1 MKKKNLSV
9 KKKIHNFYSKK
20 LDDPRIKSIYLN
32 FKKKISSHITKGFC
46 VAVSGGVDSMALT
59 FLAKCYSIE
68 NKTKCYFFI
77 VDHKL
82 RKNSSNEAKYVKKK
96 LKSFKISSNILTVK
110 KEKVSTNI
118 QSFARDNRYKLIIK
132 KTLIKKIDMI
142 LTAHHM
148 DDLIENFFIRLL
160 RGSGL
165 KGLISFSNI
174 KSKIK
179 FDDKIYILRPLIDIT
194 KKDLAYISKNT
205 FNFNVIDPS
214 NYDEKFLRVKV
225 RKLISNLQ
233 NDGLTLNKLKLSL
246 NNLSKSNYA
255 VDYYVK
261 KNIRD
266 NSYYL
271 KLSKTIILK
280 NDFLKQPD
288 EIVFRSFSEVIQKV
302 GKKNT
307 LARGAKVENLIKYLK
322 SINNYSKKTL
332 SGCIIQK
339 IENSV
344 IISPEKRQN
353 TSKLAQI
360 DTC

>member
-20 LDDPRIKSIYLN
+20 LDDPRIKRIYFE
-32 FKKKISSHITKGFC
+32 FKKKISNHIAKSFC
-46 VAVSGGVDSMALT
+46 VAVSGGVDSMALS

-68 NKTKCYFFI
+68 KNKKCYFFI

-82 RKNSSNEAKYVKKK
+82 RKNSTSEAYIVKKK
-96 LKSFKISSNILTVK
+96 LKSFKISSNILTIKNK
-110 KEKVSTNI
+110 KISTNI

-132 KTLIKKIDMI
+132 QSLKKNIDMI
-142 LTAHHM
+142 LTAHHA

-174 KSKIK
+174 KSKMKI
-179 FDDKIYILRPLIDIT
+179 DDKIYILRPLIDIP
-194 KKDLAYISKNT
+194 KKDLVYISKNT
-205 FNFNVIDPS
+205 FNFNVIDPF
-214 NYDEKFLRVKV
+214 NFDDKYLRVKV
-225 RKLISNLQ
+225 RKLILHLERE
-233 NDGLTLNKLKLSL
+233 GLTFNKFKLSL

-261 KNIRD
+261 KNIND
-266 NSYYL
+266 NSNYL
-271 KLSKTIILK
+271 KLTKTIILK
-280 NDFLKQPD
+280 DDFLQQPD
-288 EIVFRSFSEVIQKV
+288 EIAFRSFSEVIQKV

-307 LARGAKVENLIKYLK
+307 LTRGSKVENLLKYLR
-322 SINNYSKKTL
+322 SDNNYKKKTL

-344 IISPEKRQN
+344 IISPEKG
-353 TSKLAQI
+353 
-360 DTC
+360 